1 MRSVDQSRVEALAQ
15 LAVQQTAPDELA
27 LFPVAATAYFE
38 DPQRAVKAAKAN
50 AGDDVLGIGVE
61 MADAIPM
68 VSTAALWVA
77 QQVVTWIGSEVRASL
92 EEESGGVIRSWV
104 RRVLRRLG
112 MGTDEEKSPDGA
124 ESLTPEQLARVRQV
138 ALQRAQEV
146 LPEEEARAVA
156 DAVVAGL
163 ALPAAEG

>member
-1 MRSVDQSRVEALAQ
+1 MRTVDQSRVEALAQ
-15 LAVQQTAPDELA
+15 LAVQELAPDELA
-27 LFPVAATAYFE
+27 LFPVAATAYFD
-38 DPQRAVKAAKAN
+38 DPQRAVKAARAD

-61 MADAIPM
+61 MADALPM
-68 VSTAALWVA
+68 ISTAALWVA
-77 QQVVTWIGSEVRASL
+77 QQVVSLVASEVRASV
-92 EEESGGVIRSWV
+92 EEEAGGVIRSWV

-112 MGTDEEKSPDGA
+112 LGAEAETSPDGA

-146 LPEEEARAVA
+146 LPEKDARAVA

-163 ALPAAEG
+163 ALPAES